1 MTTTTNTNTLRA
13 AIEAAM
19 RRRYANARGVSVID
33 GATSISTQRAGA
45 VIDEPGI
52 IREVCVLTHIS
63 ADALGALAA
72 IVGLRVETCGA
83 CNGRGRHA
91 YGREAEDGCDECE
104 CAGIVVVD
112 PAAEVEQLL
121 ASRDD
126 AADAFD
132 RLVARVWRAATGD
145 THEGPASVD
154 ALLAAVEGLR
164 TDNAR
169 RDDVARGA
177 LDDIARVRA
186 ELAAVRAAVRELAAA
201 EAAHDAALAGS
212 DHDEW
217 AFATRMAPINARV
230 QAARAALDALTT
242 SEVGDR
248 G

>member
-13 AIEAAM
+13 AIEAALK
-19 RRRYANARGVSVID
+19 RRSSTATVSTHSPMSPYSRVSSAWAIVF
-33 GATSISTQRAGA
+33 GAPVYGYGET
-45 VIDEPGI
+45 VD
-52 IREVCVLTHIS
+52 
-63 ADALGALAA
+63 DALRALAA

-154 ALLAAVEGLR
+154 VLLAAVEGLR
-164 TDNAR
+164 RERERLQRACDEGLPRERIDCPACGR
-169 RDDVARGA
+169 AHVEGPRHDDPSVDGRTRPHHTHRCYHCGHVWDAGRWSFGVAEGGR
-177 LDDIARVRA
+177 
-186 ELAAVRAAVRELAAA
+186 
-201 EAAHDAALAGS
+201 
-212 DHDEW
+212 
-217 AFATRMAPINARV
+217 
-230 QAARAALDALTT
+230 
-242 SEVGDR
+242 
-248 G
+248 